1 MRIRPSRK
9 RDGDNALFVFC
20 EQEWTQRLRR
30 LNRAM
35 PSSPRCKLCLRPF
48 AGLGRVLPGPGFSR
62 SRKNPNFCKSCF
74 EQAPVG
80 CRDLEVG
87 VLFADVRGYTALS
100 ESLPSGEV
108 TELMN
113 RFYTLATDVLL
124 RHDAVI
130 DKLIGDEVMA
140 LFIPSW
146 TPDAIGAMVSAGDEL
161 LRGVGFGADAEPW
174 LPLGVGVDCGVAS
187 VGNVGTE
194 DVKDFTAIGDV
205 VNTAARLQGC
215 AQAGQLVMSER
226 VRAAVTGQWP
236 EPAAVELDLKGKS
249 ESVRAYVISPE
260 AGPP

>member
-9 RDGDNALFVFC
+9 RDGDDALFVFC
-20 EQEWTQRLRR
+20 EQEWTSRLRR

-35 PSSPRCKLCLRPF
+35 PSSPRCKLCMRPF
-48 AGLGRVLPGPGFSR
+48 AGLGRILPGGGFSP
-62 SRKNPNFCKSCF
+62 SRKNPNFCRACF
-74 EQAPVG
+74 EQAPIG
-80 CRDLEVG
+80 CKDLEIG

-100 ESLPSGEV
+100 ESLPSAQV
-108 TELMN
+108 AELMN
-113 RFYTLATDVLL
+113 RFYALATDVLL

-146 TPDAIGAMVSAGDEL
+146 TPDAIAEMVSAGGEL
-161 LRGVGFGADAEPW
+161 LRGVGFGSGEEPW

-205 VNTAARLQGC
+205 VNTAARLQEG
-215 AQAGQLVMSER
+215 AHAGQLVMSES
-226 VRAAVTGQWP
+226 VYAAVQREWP
-236 EPAAVELDLKGKS
+236 EPEAVDLELKGKS
-249 ESVRAYVISPE
+249 EAVRAYVIR
-260 AGPP
+260 PPDAE